1 MQTSGPVQRL
11 NSLVVEKDQR
21 ICISSIV
28 SCNADA
34 TDQRTT
40 ATKKLL
46 LLRNQHKT
54 TPRSN

>member
-1 MQTSGPVQRL
+1 MQTSGPIQRL

-40 ATKKLL
+40 ATK
-46 LLRNQHKT
+46 
-54 TPRSN
+54 